1 MPDVKNFKNP
11 DFAPY
16 TDNEFKGVWIEMKAI
31 EIEYF
36 TSFASGEGSEDG
48 GLKIKTN
55 SNLDYTWSF
64 LAPEQIME
72 TINNTWEPWETI
84 ATRLAG
90 KLQEFRQIAI
100 TGKGAIT
107 ALSEGFQSLK
117 LRSAWNELTS
127 ISKNPAKVD
136 TPLVYQDTDRR
147 EFTLEFNLI
156 ADREG
161 KAYDMLRAVR
171 IMEIV
176 ALPRKDDN
184 QLGGIKLPAVFSV
197 KSKPDNL
204 IIDLPFAALTSI
216 QPTYMAPYDS
226 VGQPMR
232 IQLTLTFKEIPP
244 LYASSESMWN
254 YPSKYTDGI

>member
-1 MPDVKNFKNP
+1 MPDIKNFKNP

-16 TDNEFKGVWIEMKAI
+16 IESDFKGVWIEMKAI

-36 TSFASGEGSEDG
+36 TSFADTEVG
-48 GLKIKTN
+48 GLKIKSN

-64 LAPEQIME
+64 LAPQQIME

-90 KLQEFRQIAI
+90 KLQEFRQLVTTGVGAGKAL
-100 TGKGAIT
+100 GKGFNKMS
-107 ALSEGFQSLK
+107 LSN
-117 LRSAWNELTS
+117 AWNELTS
-127 ISKNPAKVD
+127 ISKNAAKVD
-136 TPLVYQDTDRR
+136 TPLVYTDTDRR

-161 KAYDMLRAVR
+161 NAYDMLRAVR

-197 KSKPDNL
+197 KSKPDDL

-216 QPTYMAPYDS
+216 QPTYMAPYDD

-232 IQLTLTFKEIPP
+232 IQLTLTFKEIQP
-244 LYASSESMWN
+244 LYATSDSMWN
-254 YPSKYTDGI
+254 YPSKYMDGI